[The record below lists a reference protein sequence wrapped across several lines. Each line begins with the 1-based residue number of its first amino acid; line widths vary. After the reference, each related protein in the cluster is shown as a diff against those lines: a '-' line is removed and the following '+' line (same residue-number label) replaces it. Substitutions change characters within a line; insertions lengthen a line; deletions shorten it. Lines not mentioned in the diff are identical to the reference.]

1 MTIIKNR
8 CCLFLNYLNKKS
20 TCILINN
27 NKHGKLNHQ
36 KKFIRTSKL
45 SLNVLKR
52 IKSEKN
58 INIKELNKYLTDD
71 NKMNLDIFKKLIYK
85 AKNNNE
91 NEQESV
97 ENLLLILV
105 LFNKYYPYFENNFYS
120 NLCLDINKNL
130 LNSIKFKIHYL
141 YTSKMLI
148 HTMNILTNLN
158 LVDNVLLEGYM
169 NKCFYFIKNDEY
181 NIEDLIHYLSIL
193 NKISIIQKNL
203 YCKKLQSFNWSLIK
217 IICDKLT
224 YNFDHLFML
233 SDKNNHFSFFI
244 KKNINEQIKNLSN
257 DINNKV
263 NRTYHKI
270 NYNEKKSSVIQN
282 KTNVNN
288 ILDTPLISQK
298 SYNIIQKN
306 QNKINQEYYNIICN
320 HNVYINNL
328 NRGQNHMKLY
338 NIQEQQENNNC
349 NNNMKSYDHNNN
361 SLYSNTLTIVEKK
374 FLILDTLLSISR
386 SLKDLNYVHLKL
398 TNEIVNKLKNEFLN
412 ISDDEDITPYIDN
425 NSVNKIFYIMQCL
438 LYLKLD
444 YHMFYKSVLN
454 MFMSYLPFSNNLIM
468 LFFLLAKNKL
478 FPSKTIHIFDS
489 VFSKN
494 IKQKVYDT
502 NNLII
507 LLESYSIHKYR
518 QSDIIGDILSYF
530 MYSNIE
536 HNIYDKNIDNET
548 QQLSN
553 NNSNIFFNKK
563 NTFDHNLEMS
573 LYPQDDNIVIKN
585 KNNSYDEKVTKG
597 GNKNDPTSFIFS
609 SSHNIIK
616 NNEMDNLIIP
626 DDNQNIKL
634 INNNNNK
641 NNNNTLY
648 NNLYNNQLCQE
659 KLKNIDIKMNNYFTS
674 INISDK
680 VKIFYS
686 LFKLDIYDEGIIY
699 HINNILNN
707 ERIHEI
713 NFKLL
718 IKLLLGL
725 CYFSF
730 EKVDIYNLIITNL
743 IKYDIILDNVYLTQL
758 KICELAIRTQH
769 VPNVY
774 NHLNKESIEYLNCIK
789 NKQKTIEY
797 HVKSDLQKNVKNIL
811 LTFNLTTLEEVTIG
825 PYNVDFVEEDE
836 SFFKIPKNYILHQNN
851 HLMKHKHYTNDNN
864 NNSINFQTY
873 VKENDVNNVTN
884 KFENKH
890 KKLII
895 EVNGEHHFY
904 KNTKSYIS
912 LSKFKHKLLSDLGYV
927 VINIPYF
934 DWAILNT
941 DFDKKAYIKK
951 LISDHCDIQIR
962 NIINLNQKNEHIN
975 KKELDEISK
984 TIQQSKEK
992 TDLLTN
998 IENLR
1003 KKNKIKFLKK
1013 KIKHI

>member
-1 MTIIKNR
+1 MTIIRNR
-8 CCLFLNYLNKKS
+8 TCLFLNYLNKKR

-27 NKHGKLNHQ
+27 NYNNDGNLNLQ

-58 INIKELNKYLTDD
+58 INIKELNKYLRDD

-91 NEQESV
+91 IEQETV

-105 LFNKYYPYFENNFYS
+105 LFNKYYPYFQDNFYS

-158 LVDNVLLEGYM
+158 LVDNILLEGYM

-181 NIEDLIHYLSIL
+181 NLEDLIHYLSIL
-193 NKISIIQKNL
+193 NKISMIKKNM

-233 SDKNNHFSFFI
+233 SGKNNHTSFFI

-263 NRTYHKI
+263 NRTFHKI
-270 NYNEKKSSVIQN
+270 NYNE
-282 KTNVNN
+282 
-288 ILDTPLISQK
+288 
-298 SYNIIQKN
+298 
-306 QNKINQEYYNIICN
+306 NKINEESNIIYN
-320 HNVYINNL
+320 NNIYVNNL
-328 NRGQNHMKLY
+328 NTSIGNMQFY
-338 NIQEQQENNNC
+338 NIEQHTNNNNC
-349 NNNMKSYDHNNN
+349 NNNICNYNHNNN
-361 SLYSNTLTIVEKK
+361 SLYSNTLTIGEKK
-374 FLILDTLLSISR
+374 LFILETLLSISR

-398 TNEIVNKLKNEFLN
+398 TNEIVNKVKNEFLN
-412 ISDDEDITPYIDN
+412 ISDGDITPYIDN

-454 MFMSYLPFSNNLIM
+454 IYMNYLPFSNNLII
-468 LFFLLAKNKL
+468 LFFLLGKNKL
-478 FPSKTIHIFDS
+478 FPTKTIHIFDS

-494 IKQKVYDT
+494 IKQNLYDT
-502 NNLII
+502 NSLII

-518 QSDIIGDILSYF
+518 QNDLIGDILSYF

-536 HNIYDKNIDNET
+536 HNMCDKKIDSQTHNISCNNE
-548 QQLSN
+548 
-553 NNSNIFFNKK
+553 NIVLNKK
-563 NTFDHNLEMS
+563 NIIYQNLEMD
-573 LYPQDDNIVIKN
+573 LYPQDDNTAIK
-585 KNNSYDEKVTKG
+585 KKSNSYDDKVNKVE
-597 GNKNDPTSFIFS
+597 NKNDSSSFILS
-609 SSHNIIK
+609 SSNDIIK
-616 NNEMDNLIIP
+616 NNEMDNFTINE
-626 DDNQNIKL
+626 DNKKKKL
-634 INNNNNK
+634 TNNDTT
-641 NNNNTLY
+641 NTLH
-648 NNLYNNQLCQE
+648 NNLYNNLLLQE
-659 KLKNIDIKMNNYFTS
+659 NLKNIDMKNNNYFS
-674 INISDK
+674 CINISDK

-686 LFKLDIYDEGIIY
+686 LFKLDIYEEGITY

-707 ERIHEI
+707 ESIHEI

-730 EKVDIYNLIITNL
+730 ECVDIYNLIITNL

-774 NHLNKESIEYLNCIK
+774 NHLNKECIEYLNCIK
-789 NKQKTIEY
+789 NKEKTIEY

-811 LTFNLTTLEEVTIG
+811 LTFNITTLEEVTIG
-825 PYNVDFVEEDE
+825 PYNVDFLEEDE
-836 SFFKIPKNYILHQNN
+836 TFFKIPKNYILHQN
-851 HLMKHKHYTNDNN
+851 KHQIKDKHYTNDNN
-864 NNSINFQTY
+864 NQNSINFQKC
-873 VKENDVNNVTN
+873 VNQNDINNITN
-884 KFENKH
+884 TFQN

-941 DFDKKAYIKK
+941 DFDKKAYVKK
-951 LISDHCDIQIR
+951 LISDHSDIQIR
-962 NIINLNQKNEHIN
+962 NIITLNQKNEHIN
-975 KKELDEISK
+975 KNEMDKISK
-984 TIQQSKEK
+984 TIQHSKEK

-998 IENLR
+998 IQNLR
-1003 KKNKIKFLKK
+1003 KKNKIKFLRK

>member
-8 CCLFLNYLNKKS
+8 CCSFLNYLNKKS

-27 NKHGKLNHQ
+27 NKHGNLNHQ

-45 SLNVLKR
+45 NINVLKR

-91 NEQESV
+91 NEQETV

-105 LFNKYYPYFENNFYS
+105 LFNKYYPYFEANFYS

-158 LVDNVLLEGYM
+158 LVDNVLLEAYM

-193 NKISIIQKNL
+193 NKISIIKKNM

-233 SDKNNHFSFFI
+233 SGKNNHSSFFI

-263 NRTYHKI
+263 NKTYHKI
-270 NYNEKKSSVIQN
+270 NYNEKKCSIVRN
-282 KTNVNN
+282 KRNVNN
-288 ILDTPLISQK
+288 ILDNSLINEN

-306 QNKINQEYYNIICN
+306 QNKINQEHNIIC
-320 HNVYINNL
+320 HNYKYINNL
-328 NRGQNHMKLY
+328 NSGRHHMQLY
-338 NIQEQQENNNC
+338 NIEQQQNSNSC
-349 NNNMKSYDHNNN
+349 NNDMSNYDHNNN
-361 SLYSNTLTIVEKK
+361 SLYSNTLKIVEKK
-374 FLILDTLLSISR
+374 LFILDTLLSISR

-398 TNEIVNKLKNEFLN
+398 TTEIVNKLKNEFLN
-412 ISDDEDITPYIDN
+412 ISDEDITPYIDD

-444 YHMFYKSVLN
+444 YHMFYKNVLN
-454 MFMSYLPFSNNLIM
+454 MFMNYLPFSNNLIIF
-468 LFFLLAKNKL
+468 FFLLGKNKL
-478 FPSKTIHIFDS
+478 FPTKTIHIFDS

-494 IKQKVYDT
+494 IKQNIYDT
-502 NNLII
+502 NSLII
-507 LLESYSIHKYR
+507 LLESYSMHKYR
-518 QSDIIGDILSYF
+518 QSDVIGDILSYF
-530 MYSNIE
+530 IYSNVE
-536 HNIYDKNIDNET
+536 NNVYDKKIDNET
-548 QQLSN
+548 SKISY
-553 NNSNIFFNKK
+553 NNSNIFLNKK
-563 NTFDHNLEMS
+563 NIFDQNLKMG
-573 LYPQDDNIVIKN
+573 LYPQDDKIVIKN
-585 KNNSYDEKVTKG
+585 KNNSYDNKVSKVA
-597 GNKNDPTSFIFS
+597 NKNYPTSFIFS
-609 SSHNIIK
+609 SLNNIIK
-616 NNEMDNLIIP
+616 NNEIDNLIIHE
-626 DDNQNIKL
+626 DNENIKL
-634 INNNNNK
+634 TNNDNT
-641 NNNNTLY
+641 NTLH
-648 NNLYNNQLCQE
+648 NNLYNNILFQE
-659 KLKNIDIKMNNYFTS
+659 SLKNIDMKMNNYFSS

-680 VKIFYS
+680 IKIFYS
-686 LFKLDIYDEGIIY
+686 LFKLDIYEEGIIY

-730 EKVDIYNLIITNL
+730 ENVDIYNLIITNL

-774 NHLNKESIEYLNCIK
+774 NHLNKECIEYLNSIK
-789 NKQKTIEY
+789 NKEKTIEY

-811 LTFNLTTLEEVTIG
+811 LTFNMTTLEEVTIG
-825 PYNVDFVEEDE
+825 PYSVDFVEEDE
-836 SFFKIPKNYILHQNN
+836 SFFKLPKNYILHRNK
-851 HLMKHKHYTNDNN
+851 HLVKEKHYTNDNN
-864 NNSINFQTY
+864 KNSKNYQKY
-873 VKENDVNNVTN
+873 VKENDVNNLTN

-941 DFDKKAYIKK
+941 DLDKKAYVKK

-975 KKELDEISK
+975 KNELDEISK
-984 TIQQSKEK
+984 TIQKSKEK

>member
-8 CCLFLNYLNKKS
+8 CCLFLNHLNKKS

-27 NKHGKLNHQ
+27 NNKHGILNHP

-105 LFNKYYPYFENNFYS
+105 LFNKYYPYFEDNFYS

-193 NKISIIQKNL
+193 NKISIIQKNM

-270 NYNEKKSSVIQN
+270 NYNEKKSSIIQN
-282 KTNVNN
+282 KTNVHN

-306 QNKINQEYYNIICN
+306 QNKINQEYNIICN
-320 HNVYINNL
+320 HNLYINNL
-328 NRGQNHMKLY
+328 NRGQHHMKLN
-338 NIQEQQENNNC
+338 NIQHQQNNNNC
-349 NNNMKSYDHNNN
+349 NNDMKNYDHNNN

-374 FLILDTLLSISR
+374 LFILDTLLSISR

-412 ISDDEDITPYIDN
+412 ISDEDITLYIDN
-425 NSVNKIFYIMQCL
+425 NLVNKIFYIMQCL

-454 MFMSYLPFSNNLIM
+454 MFMNYLPFSNNLIM

-502 NNLII
+502 NSLII
-507 LLESYSIHKYR
+507 LLESYSMHKYR
-518 QSDIIGDILSYF
+518 QSDLIGDILSYF

-548 QQLSN
+548 PKISY
-553 NNSNIFFNKK
+553 NNSNILLNKI

-573 LYPQDDNIVIKN
+573 LYTPDDNIVIKN
-585 KNNSYDEKVTKG
+585 KNNFYDEKVTKG
-597 GNKNDPTSFIFS
+597 ANKNDPTSFIFS

-616 NNEMDNLIIP
+616 NNEMDNLNVH

-634 INNNNNK
+634 INNNN

-659 KLKNIDIKMNNYFTS
+659 KLKNIDNKMNNYFTS

-769 VPNVY
+769 VPNVH

-811 LTFNLTTLEEVTIG
+811 LTFNITTLEEVTIG

-836 SFFKIPKNYILHQNN
+836 SFFKIPKNYILHQNK
-851 HLMKHKHYTNDNN
+851 HLMNHKHYTNDNN
-864 NNSINFQTY
+864 NNSINSQTY
-873 VKENDVNNVTN
+873 VKQNDVNNVTN

-941 DFDKKAYIKK
+941 DFDKKAYVKK

-975 KKELDEISK
+975 KKEFDQISK

-998 IENLR
+998 IEKLR

>member
-1 MTIIKNR
+1 MTIIRNR
-8 CCLFLNYLNKKS
+8 TCLFLNYLNKKR
-20 TCILINN
+20 TCIIINN
-27 NKHGKLNHQ
+27 NYNNDGNLNLQ

-58 INIKELNKYLTDD
+58 INIKELNKYLRDD

-91 NEQESV
+91 IEQETL

-105 LFNKYYPYFENNFYS
+105 LFNKYYPYFQDNFYS

-158 LVDNVLLEGYM
+158 LVDNILLEGYM

-181 NIEDLIHYLSIL
+181 NLEDLIHYLSIL
-193 NKISIIQKNL
+193 NKISMIKKNM
-203 YCKKLQSFNWSLIK
+203 YCKRLQSFNWSLIK

-233 SDKNNHFSFFI
+233 SGKNNHTSFFI
-244 KKNINEQIKNLSN
+244 KKNINEQIKKLSN

-263 NRTYHKI
+263 NRTYHEI
-270 NYNEKKSSVIQN
+270 NYNE
-282 KTNVNN
+282 
-288 ILDTPLISQK
+288 
-298 SYNIIQKN
+298 
-306 QNKINQEYYNIICN
+306 NKINEESNIIYDN
-320 HNVYINNL
+320 NIYVNNL
-328 NRGQNHMKLY
+328 NTSIGNMQFY
-338 NIQEQQENNNC
+338 NIEQHTNKNNC
-349 NNNMKSYDHNNN
+349 NNNMCNYNHDNN
-361 SLYSNTLTIVEKK
+361 SLYSNTLTIGEKK
-374 FLILDTLLSISR
+374 LFILETLLSISR

-398 TNEIVNKLKNEFLN
+398 TNEIVNKVKNEFLN
-412 ISDDEDITPYIDN
+412 ISDGDITPYIDN

-454 MFMSYLPFSNNLIM
+454 IYMNYLPFSNNLII
-468 LFFLLAKNKL
+468 LFFLLGKNKL
-478 FPSKTIHIFDS
+478 FPTKTIHIFDS

-494 IKQKVYDT
+494 IKQKLYDT
-502 NNLII
+502 NSLII

-518 QSDIIGDILSYF
+518 QNDLIGDILSYF
-530 MYSNIE
+530 VYLNIE
-536 HNIYDKNIDNET
+536 HNMCDKKMDSQPHNI
-548 QQLSN
+548 SCN
-553 NNSNIFFNKK
+553 NANIVLNKK
-563 NTFDHNLEMS
+563 NIIYQNLEMD
-573 LYPQDDNIVIKN
+573 LYPQDDNIAIK
-585 KNNSYDEKVTKG
+585 KKSNSYDDKVNKVA
-597 GNKNDPTSFIFS
+597 NKNDSSSFILTS
-609 SSHNIIK
+609 SNDIIK
-616 NNEMDNLIIP
+616 NNEMDNFTINE
-626 DDNQNIKL
+626 DNKNIKL
-634 INNNNNK
+634 TNNDTT
-641 NNNNTLY
+641 NTLH
-648 NNLYNNQLCQE
+648 NNLYNNLLLQE
-659 KLKNIDIKMNNYFTS
+659 NLKNIDMKNNNYFS
-674 INISDK
+674 CINISDK

-686 LFKLDIYDEGIIY
+686 LFKLDIYEEGIIY

-730 EKVDIYNLIITNL
+730 ENVDIYNLIITNL

-774 NHLNKESIEYLNCIK
+774 NHLNKECIEYLNCIK
-789 NKQKTIEY
+789 NKEKTIEY

-811 LTFNLTTLEEVTIG
+811 LTFNITTLEEVTIG
-825 PYNVDFVEEDE
+825 PYNVDFLEEDE
-836 SFFKIPKNYILHQNN
+836 TFFKIPKNYILHQN
-851 HLMKHKHYTNDNN
+851 KHQIKDKHYTNDNN
-864 NNSINFQTY
+864 NQNSINFQKC

-884 KFENKH
+884 TFQNKN

-941 DFDKKAYIKK
+941 DFDKKAYVKK
-951 LISDHCDIQIR
+951 LISDHSDIQIR
-962 NIINLNQKNEHIN
+962 NIITLNQKNEHIN
-975 KKELDEISK
+975 KNEMDKISK
-984 TIQQSKEK
+984 TIQHSKEK

-998 IENLR
+998 IQNLR

>member
-1 MTIIKNR
+1 MTIIRNR
-8 CCLFLNYLNKKS
+8 TCLFLNYLNKKR
-20 TCILINN
+20 TCIIINN
-27 NKHGKLNHQ
+27 NYNNDGNLNLQ

-58 INIKELNKYLTDD
+58 INIKELNKYLRDD

-91 NEQESV
+91 IEQETL

-105 LFNKYYPYFENNFYS
+105 LFNKYYPYFQDNFYS

-158 LVDNVLLEGYM
+158 LVDNILLEGYM

-181 NIEDLIHYLSIL
+181 NLEDLIHYLSIL
-193 NKISIIQKNL
+193 NKISMIKKNM
-203 YCKKLQSFNWSLIK
+203 YCKRLQSFNWSLIK

-233 SDKNNHFSFFI
+233 SGKNNHTSFFI
-244 KKNINEQIKNLSN
+244 KKNINEQIKKLSN

-263 NRTYHKI
+263 NRTYHEI
-270 NYNEKKSSVIQN
+270 NYNE
-282 KTNVNN
+282 
-288 ILDTPLISQK
+288 
-298 SYNIIQKN
+298 
-306 QNKINQEYYNIICN
+306 NKINEESNIIYDN
-320 HNVYINNL
+320 NIYVNNL
-328 NRGQNHMKLY
+328 NTSIGNMQFY
-338 NIQEQQENNNC
+338 NIEQHTNKNNC
-349 NNNMKSYDHNNN
+349 NNNMCNYNHDNN
-361 SLYSNTLTIVEKK
+361 SLYSNTLTIGEKK
-374 FLILDTLLSISR
+374 LFILETLLSISR

-398 TNEIVNKLKNEFLN
+398 TNEIVNKVKNEFLN
-412 ISDDEDITPYIDN
+412 ISDGDITPYIDN

-454 MFMSYLPFSNNLIM
+454 IYMNYLPFSNNLII
-468 LFFLLAKNKL
+468 LFFLLGKNKL
-478 FPSKTIHIFDS
+478 FPTKTIHIFDS

-494 IKQKVYDT
+494 IKQKLYDT
-502 NNLII
+502 NSLII

-518 QSDIIGDILSYF
+518 QNDIIGDILSYF
-530 MYSNIE
+530 VYLNIE
-536 HNIYDKNIDNET
+536 HNLCDKKMDSQPHNI
-548 QQLSN
+548 SCN
-553 NNSNIFFNKK
+553 NANIVLNKK
-563 NTFDHNLEMS
+563 NIIYQNLEMD
-573 LYPQDDNIVIKN
+573 LYPQDDNIAIK
-585 KNNSYDEKVTKG
+585 KKSNSYDDKVNKVA
-597 GNKNDPTSFIFS
+597 NKNDSSSFILS
-609 SSHNIIK
+609 SSNDIIK
-616 NNEMDNLIIP
+616 NNEMDNFTINE
-626 DDNQNIKL
+626 DNKNIKL
-634 INNNNNK
+634 TNNDTTNTLHNNIYNNLLLQENLKNTDMK
-641 NNNNTLY
+641 NNN
-648 NNLYNNQLCQE
+648 
-659 KLKNIDIKMNNYFTS
+659 YFS
-674 INISDK
+674 CINISDK

-686 LFKLDIYDEGIIY
+686 LFKLDIYEEGIIY

-730 EKVDIYNLIITNL
+730 ENVDIYNLIITNL

-774 NHLNKESIEYLNCIK
+774 NHLNKECIEYLNCIK
-789 NKQKTIEY
+789 NKEKTIEY

-811 LTFNLTTLEEVTIG
+811 LTFNITTLEEVTIG
-825 PYNVDFVEEDE
+825 PYNVDFLEEDE
-836 SFFKIPKNYILHQNN
+836 TFFKIPKNYILHQN
-851 HLMKHKHYTNDNN
+851 KHQIKDKHYTNDNN
-864 NNSINFQTY
+864 NKNSINFQKC

-884 KFENKH
+884 TFQNKN

-941 DFDKKAYIKK
+941 DFDKKAYVKK
-951 LISDHCDIQIR
+951 LISDHSDIQIR
-962 NIINLNQKNEHIN
+962 NIITLNQKNEHIN
-975 KKELDEISK
+975 KNEMDKISK
-984 TIQQSKEK
+984 TIQHSKEK

-998 IENLR
+998 IQNLR